1 MAFDYGLSGQRIVYT
16 HALHVIEFCG
26 CFAFV
31 VVNDDVNRRTGRLFH
46 LDVTE
51 CQTCS
56 VRLGAGMEADMVQA
70 VFSGDERSF
79 LFDRIEDEVLFLL
92 VNRVYE
98 SLG

>member
-1 MAFDYGLSGQRIVYT
+1 
-16 HALHVIEFCG
+16 
-26 CFAFV
+26 
-31 VVNDDVNRRTGRLFH
+31 
-46 LDVTE
+46 
-51 CQTCS
+51 
-56 VRLGAGMEADMVQA
+56 MEADMVQA